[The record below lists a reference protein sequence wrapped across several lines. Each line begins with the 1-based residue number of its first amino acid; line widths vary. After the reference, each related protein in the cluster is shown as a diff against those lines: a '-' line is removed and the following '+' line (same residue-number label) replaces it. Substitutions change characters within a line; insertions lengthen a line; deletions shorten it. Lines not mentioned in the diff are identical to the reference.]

1 MACGGAGAVT
11 EWEHSN
17 LSMLNF
23 YHRDGG
29 REAAAEVSGETTGA
43 FVPGTFSVLSGKI
56 FDANKHLYQS
66 YMNFNLF
73 CFSEKCGRASLDHP
87 GTLAR

>member
-29 REAAAEVSGETTGA
+29 REAAAEVSGETR
-43 FVPGTFSVLSGKI
+43 VL
-56 FDANKHLYQS
+56 
-66 YMNFNLF
+66 LF
-73 CFSEKCGRASLDHP
+73 RGLFQFCPEKYL
-87 GTLAR
+87 TLISTCIKVI